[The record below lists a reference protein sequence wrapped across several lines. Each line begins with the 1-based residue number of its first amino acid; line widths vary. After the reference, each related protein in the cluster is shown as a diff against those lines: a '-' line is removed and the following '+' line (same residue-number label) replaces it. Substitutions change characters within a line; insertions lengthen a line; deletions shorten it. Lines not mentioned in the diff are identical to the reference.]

1 METAEM
7 VLRMVLVGLG
17 ATLIMDL
24 SALIQARVFGS
35 ASLDYRLVGRW
46 LGHMPKGQFRHASI
60 VAAHPTWHE
69 SLIGWGFHYVTGVVF
84 AMVLL
89 AVQGQAWLCSPS
101 LMPALLTGLIS
112 VLAPFC
118 IMQPAFGFGFAAA
131 KTPTPNRARRR
142 SLLAHLTFG
151 AGLFVAG
158 WLLIQLFPASVC
170 LRQG

>member
-1 METAEM
+1 METTES

-24 SALIQARVFGS
+24 SALMQARVFGL

-60 VAAHPTWHE
+60 VAAPRIWNE
-69 SLIGWGFHYVTGVVF
+69 SLMGWVFHYLTGGVF
-84 AMVLL
+84 ALVLL
-89 AVQGQAWLCSPS
+89 GFQGAGWLCHPA
-101 LMPALLTGLIS
+101 LMPALLTGFIS

-131 KTPTPNRARRR
+131 KTPAPNRARRR
-142 SLLAHLTFG
+142 SLIAHLTFG
-151 AGLFVAG
+151 VGLFVAG
-158 WLLIQLFPASVC
+158 WLLIQLFPAPVC
-170 LRQG
+170 LGQG

>member
-69 SLIGWGFHYVTGVVF
+69 SLIGWGSIT
-84 AMVLL
+84 
-89 AVQGQAWLCSPS
+89 SPAAS
-101 LMPALLTGLIS
+101 SRWCFWHSKGRPGSA
-112 VLAPFC
+112 AP
-118 IMQPAFGFGFAAA
+118 
-131 KTPTPNRARRR
+131 R
-142 SLLAHLTFG
+142 
-151 AGLFVAG
+151 
-158 WLLIQLFPASVC
+158 
-170 LRQG
+170 

>member
-60 VAAHPTWHE
+60 
-69 SLIGWGFHYVTGVVF
+69 GWGFHYVTGVVF

-89 AVQGQAWLCSPS
+89 AFQGQAWLCSPS

-118 IMQPAFGFGFAAA
+118 IMQPAFGFGFAAS

-158 WLLIQLFPASVC
+158 WLLIQLFPGSVC
-170 LRQG
+170 LGQG

>member
-1 METAEM
+1 MKRQKITA
-7 VLRMVLVGLG
+7 
-17 ATLIMDL
+17 
-24 SALIQARVFGS
+24 
-35 ASLDYRLVGRW
+35 
-46 LGHMPKGQFRHASI
+46 
-60 VAAHPTWHE
+60 
-69 SLIGWGFHYVTGVVF
+69 
-84 AMVLL
+84 VLL
-89 AVQGQAWLCSPS
+89 RILVYVATIITVGALLFVVGYILYKGVPNLSWKLFEWKYTTENLS

-158 WLLIQLFPASVC
+158 WLLIQLFPGSVC
-170 LRQG
+170 LGQG